1 MDVDASQ
8 ATNAHGGHGDLD
20 DDGKEKR
27 TDIFVCLSVETEFTS
42 SEIITPIGVRG
53 TVWTATAH
61 IITAVIGSGV
71 LSLAWAMAQLGWV
84 AGPVVLL
91 IFAGI
96 TYYMCS
102 LLADCYRDGD
112 PVSGKRNYTYT
123 EAVES
128 YLGGW
133 YVFFCGFCQYVN
145 MFGTGIGYTITASV
159 SAAAILKSNCFHSQG
174 HDADCTQNT
183 SSYIIGFGV
192 VEAIFSQLPNFHE
205 LWWLSVV
212 AAVMS
217 FSYATIAVGLALRQ
231 TLSGPTGKTSL
242 TGTVV
247 GVDVNYEQKI
257 WMSFQALGNIAFAY
271 SYTIILI
278 EIQDTL
284 RAPPAENK
292 TMRQAT
298 ILGVATTTAFY
309 MLCGC
314 LGYSAFGN
322 GAPGNILTGFYEPY
336 WLVDFANVCIVLHL
350 VGGFQVFLQPL
361 FAVVEDAVASWC
373 PSLRES
379 TVAGVNMFRLVWR
392 TAFVGLITLSAVLL
406 PFFNS
411 ILGILG
417 SVAFWPLTVFFP
429 VEMHIRQRQIQRFS
443 TKWLMLQSL
452 SFICFLI
459 TLGACASSVQGV
471 IDSLKTYKPFE
482 TKS

>member
-1 MDVDASQ
+1 MW
-8 ATNAHGGHGDLD
+8 
-20 DDGKEKR
+20 
-27 TDIFVCLSVETEFTS
+27 
-42 SEIITPIGVRG
+42 

-84 AGPVVLL
+84 AGPVILL
-91 IFAGI
+91 IFAAI

-112 PVSGKRNYTYT
+112 PVTGKRNYTYT
-123 EAVES
+123 EAVQC

-133 YVFFCGFCQYVN
+133 YVGFCGLCQYVN

-159 SAAAILKSNCFHSQG
+159 SAAAILKSNCVHWHG
-174 HDADCTQNT
+174 HGADCTQNT

-192 VEAIFSQLPNFHE
+192 VQVVFSQLPNFHE

-217 FSYATIAVGLALRQ
+217 FSYATIAVGLAISQ
-231 TLSGPTGKTSL
+231 TISGPTGKTSL
-242 TGTVV
+242 TGTQV
-247 GVDVNYEQKI
+247 GVDVDSQQKI
-257 WMSFQALGNIAFAY
+257 WMTFQALGNIAFAY

-284 RAPPAENK
+284 RSPPAENK

-298 ILGVATTTAFY
+298 VLGVATTTAFY

-314 LGYSAFGN
+314 LGYAAFGN

-361 FAVVEDAVASWC
+361 FAVVEDTVASRC

-379 TVAGVNMFRLVWR
+379 AVAGVNLFRLVWR
-392 TAFVGLITLSAVLL
+392 TLFVGVITLAAVLL

-429 VEMHIRQRQIQRFS
+429 VEMHIRQQQIQRFS
-443 TKWLMLQSL
+443 TKWLILQGL
-452 SFICFLI
+452 SCICFVI

-471 IDSLKTYKPFE
+471 IDSLKTYKPLE

>member
-1 MDVDASQ
+1 MDIDTQ
-8 ATNAHGGHGDLD
+8 QPPLGAHGDVD

-27 TDIFVCLSVETEFTS
+27 T
-42 SEIITPIGVRG
+42 G

-84 AGPVVLL
+84 VGPLILL
-91 IFAGI
+91 LFAAI
-96 TYYMCS
+96 TYYMCG
-102 LLADCYRDGD
+102 LLADCYRVGD
-112 PVSGKRNYTYT
+112 PVTGKRNYTYS
-123 EAVES
+123 EAVEA
-128 YLGGW
+128 YLGGS
-133 YVFFCGFCQYVN
+133 YVWFCCLCQYVN

-159 SAAAILKSNCFHSQG
+159 SAAAILKSNCFHWHG
-174 HDADCTQNT
+174 HDAVCTQNT
-183 SSYIIGFGV
+183 SAYIIAFGV
-192 VEAIFSQLPNFHE
+192 VQMIFSQLPNFHE

-217 FSYATIAVGLALRQ
+217 FSYATIAVGLALVQ
-231 TLSGPTGKTSL
+231 TISGPTGKTTL
-242 TGTVV
+242 TGTVI
-247 GVDVNYEQKI
+247 GVDVDAAQKI
-257 WMSFQALGNIAFAY
+257 WMTFQALGNIAFAY

-284 RAPPAENK
+284 KAPPAENK

-298 ILGVATTTAFY
+298 VMGVATTTSFY

-314 LGYSAFGN
+314 LGYSALGN
-322 GAPGNILTGFYEPY
+322 SAPGNILTGFYEPY

-361 FAVVEDAVASWC
+361 FAAVEAAVAARY
-373 PSLRES
+373 PSTRDNGIGGIN
-379 TVAGVNMFRLVWR
+379 VFRLVWR
-392 TAFVGLITLSAVLL
+392 TGFVSVITLVAVML

-429 VEMHIRQRQIQRFS
+429 VEMHIRQQQLPRFS
-443 TKWLMLQSL
+443 SKWLALESL

-459 TLGACASSVQGV
+459 TIAACASSVQGV
-471 IDSLKTYKPFE
+471 LDALKT
-482 TKS
+482 SS